1 MISFIIQLA
10 ELNVC
15 VNALY
20 DSTKKYCSEYLTG
33 EKPDFSVSI
42 NENDIIYEQD
52 QSYKHTPDVRYS
64 AEYLETVAVYRKIAE
79 KMPEYD
85 TILFHGSVLALE
97 GCAYMFTAGSGTGK
111 STHARLWREAFGS
124 RVVMIN
130 DDKPLLKITDTGVT
144 AYGTPWNGKHCLG
157 SNTSAPLKAVCI
169 LSRAEQNSIE
179 PITKCAAWQYLYTQ
193 TYRPKSMNAAKKT
206 LMLTDKLANGVRLYS
221 LHCNTHTSAALTAYN
236 AIKEQNT

>member
-85 TILFHGSVLALE
+85 TILFHGSV
-97 GCAYMFTAGSGTGK
+97 
-111 STHARLWREAFGS
+111 
-124 RVVMIN
+124 
-130 DDKPLLKITDTGVT
+130 
-144 AYGTPWNGKHCLG
+144 
-157 SNTSAPLKAVCI
+157 
-169 LSRAEQNSIE
+169 
-179 PITKCAAWQYLYTQ
+179 
-193 TYRPKSMNAAKKT
+193 
-206 LMLTDKLANGVRLYS
+206 
-221 LHCNTHTSAALTAYN
+221 
-236 AIKEQNT
+236 